1 LDSPQQ
7 QHGAHQ
13 KDEEQDPH
21 MGREQIVLG
30 ESHAEQ
36 RQEGAYAHGDCFESV
51 FHGWYPPGVL

>member
-1 LDSPQQ
+1 
-7 QHGAHQ
+7 
-13 KDEEQDPH
+13 

-51 FHGWYPPGVL
+51 FHGWYPPGVSE